1 MAKQK
6 RWGKVHVDTRDWK
19 VYNEELV
26 QRGEFYVNP
35 RFLETWLVEVKD
47 LNEWKVGQPYVYP
60 PSMIE
65 FLAVLHARGFDYRS
79 LEGIMRAFARRIAPF
94 PVISFSQIRRRVLAL
109 NLTFS
114 LKADNL
120 VVGGDGTGLK
130 MTNRGEY
137 RTEKYADHR
146 GWIKVVI
153 LGDVKGNI
161 VDIIVGNDDLN
172 EPQAVRDMVQEHHE
186 HIDKCLLDGLHDINE
201 TFDLCDKHDITPVI
215 NIRSNA
221 SPAGLGARPRAVR
234 EYQSQSYQEWARK
247 HGYGFRWPAT
257 EGIFSAEKRMF
268 GEELTS
274 HTKENMHREAK
285 LKFWAYQAVRNHA
298 TN

>member
-1 MAKQK
+1 MAKRE
-6 RWGKVHVDTRDWK
+6 RWGKVHVDNRDWQ
-19 VYNEELV
+19 VYNEQLIR
-26 QRGEFYVNP
+26 RGEFYVNP
-35 RFLETWLVEVKD
+35 IFLESWLVELRE
-47 LNEWKVGQPYVYP
+47 LNENKVGQPYVYP

-94 PVISFSQIRRRVLAL
+94 PVICYSQIRRRVLAL

-114 LKADNL
+114 PRTHHRII
-120 VVGGDGTGLK
+120 GGDGTGMK
-130 MTNRGEY
+130 MSNRGEY

-153 LGDVKGNI
+153 LGDIQGNI
-161 VDIIVGNDDLN
+161 VDIMIGDDKLS
-172 EPQAVRDMVQEHHE
+172 EPQAVRDMVLEHHE
-186 HIDKCLLDGLHDINE
+186 HIDKCLLDALHDSNE
-201 TFDLCDKHDITPVI
+201 TFDLCAKHGIDPII

-221 SPAGLGARPRAVR
+221 SPVGLGARPRAVR
-234 EYQSQSYQEWARK
+234 EYQAQPYKEWAAK

-274 HTKENMHREAK
+274 HKKHWLYKEAK
-285 LKFWAYQAVRNHA
+285 IKFWAYQAVKNHA
-298 TN
+298 TT